1 MRLLTSLGNVAGK
14 FVNRDPITNPQG
26 TVYSAEFGN
35 DCLDDLIGIQSEA
48 GVANGPGSDIR
59 VAKSIVKLAIEN
71 SKRLGEIFNL
81 DSLVS
86 PTAFNL
92 ATPYDYFPAICLS
105 TIDIQVTLSTAN
117 YAELVPHL
125 RAKKLWFR
133 RGRTDEVGS
142 WTATVSGSSV
152 TMPNTTS
159 SNALLAALLEDQIV
173 HGGYTNWRTLTI
185 GGVEYVIT
193 NVNTVTRV
201 ITVTGTPTAGSQTT
215 EFFPHRIAGST
226 TTAREFEVSGRVVIA
241 TNDSAGRWIG
251 DLRMRSYMQGHFTS
265 AGASLN
271 EFLGNNTGGSFIPPG
286 GGGSWSAP
294 LKSSTTGAPTT
305 DGANGTPRT
314 GPETHSPTLS
324 AYTYKWARKFA

>member
-48 GVANGPGSDIR
+48 GVANGPGTDLR
-59 VAKSIVKLAIEN
+59 VVKSIVKLTIEN
-71 SKRLGEIFNL
+71 SKRVGEIFNL
-81 DSLVS
+81 DSLIS
-86 PTAFNL
+86 STAFNL

-105 TIDIQVTLSTAN
+105 TIDVQVVLSTAN
-117 YAELVPHL
+117 YPELVPHL

-159 SNALLAALLEDQIV
+159 ANALLAALLEDQIV
-173 HGGYTNWRTLTI
+173 HGSYTNWRTLTI
-185 GGVEYVIT
+185 GGVDYPIT

-201 ITVTGTPTAGSQTT
+201 ITVTGTPTTGSQTT

-226 TTAREFEVSGRVVIA
+226 TTAREFEVSGRVAIA
-241 TNDSAGRWIG
+241 TNDAAGRWIG
-251 DLRMRSYMQGHFTS
+251 DLRMRSYLQSHRHSLSSNIPNGNANNNVLTAGTS
-265 AGASLN
+265 YTLTGT
-271 EFLGNNTGGSFIPPG
+271 EVLG
-286 GGGSWSAP
+286 
-294 LKSSTTGAPTT
+294 PTT